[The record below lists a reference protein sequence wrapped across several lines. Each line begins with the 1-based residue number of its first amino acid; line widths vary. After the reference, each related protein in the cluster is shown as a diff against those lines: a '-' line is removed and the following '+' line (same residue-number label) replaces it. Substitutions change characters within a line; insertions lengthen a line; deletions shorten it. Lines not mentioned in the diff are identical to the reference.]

1 MAILQDAVLAVALV
15 AMHAFKRSIILPPS
29 TPLCNA
35 TTASAGPALAVAADC
50 ISAAGIASGNTSHAN
65 STNASSAGRF
75 SINYSQL
82 PDSVPHNG
90 SMVAVEVL
98 RAFGIFSIVVLVL
111 HRLKR
116 YHILEKMFD
125 FFAGDGEMLFIGTM
139 SYALGAC
146 AVCYELRVSP
156 MTGAYLA
163 GVSLSQTSYRVQIES
178 KIVSLQTF
186 GMTLFFFMLGTYVK
200 LDAPFF
206 RTKFGLALL
215 VSLLQL
221 VVTPLCLLIT
231 SYRAG
236 LKSRTALYTSLL
248 CNSMGESTLV
258 LQVVAFQAGVINRNV
273 FQVLVCSTLGSI
285 LLSNSAHPFLDRIYN
300 RLKPLLEF
308 MDKSSTEEEEREA
321 KMPLQSH
328 VVILG
333 YCETGA
339 AAADFFR
346 MV

>member
-1 MAILQDAVLAVALV
+1 
-15 AMHAFKRSIILPPS
+15 
-29 TPLCNA
+29 
-35 TTASAGPALAVAADC
+35 
-50 ISAAGIASGNTSHAN
+50 
-65 STNASSAGRF
+65 
-75 SINYSQL
+75 
-82 PDSVPHNG
+82 
-90 SMVAVEVL
+90 
-98 RAFGIFSIVVLVL
+98 
-111 HRLKR
+111 
-116 YHILEKMFD
+116 
-125 FFAGDGEMLFIGTM
+125 M
-139 SYALGAC
+139 SYALGTC

-163 GVSLSQTSYRVQIES
+163 GVSLSQTSYRVQIAR
-178 KIVSLQTF
+178 KIDALQTF
-186 GMTLFFFMLGTYVK
+186 GMTLFYFMLGTYVK
-200 LDAPFF
+200 LDAHFF
-206 RTKFGLALL
+206 QTQFDLAAL

-221 VVTPLCLLIT
+221 VVTPLCLLVT

-285 LLSNSAHPFLDRIYN
+285 LLANSAHPFLDRIYN
-300 RLKPLLEF
+300 GLKPLLEF
-308 MDKSSTEEEEREA
+308 MDETSTEEEEREA
-321 KMPLQSH
+321 KMPLRSH

-346 MV
+346 MVMIII

>member
-1 MAILQDAVLAVALV
+1 MAILQDVVLAVVLTV
-15 AMHAFKRSIILPPS
+15 LHAFKRSIILPPS
-29 TPLCNA
+29 TPPPCYA
-35 TTASAGPALAVAADC
+35 FTTPTVARDC
-50 ISAAGIASGNTSHAN
+50 IASSNSSHPN
-65 STNASSAGRF
+65 SPNASSAGRF
-75 SINYSQL
+75 SINYSHL
-82 PDSVPHNG
+82 PDSVPHDG
-90 SMVAVEVL
+90 RSVAVEVL

-116 YHILEKMFD
+116 SNILEKAFV
-125 FFAGDGEMLFIGTM
+125 FFGGDSEMLFIGTM
-139 SYALGAC
+139 SYALGAY
-146 AVCYELRVSP
+146 ALCYELCVSP

-285 LLSNSAHPFLDRIYN
+285 LLANSAHPFLDRIYN
-300 RLKPLLEF
+300 GLKPLLEF
-308 MDKSSTEEEEREA
+308 MDETSTEEEEREA
-321 KMPLQSH
+321 KMPLRSH

-346 MV
+346 MVMIII